1 LCTHIKITLRSNR
14 GSPIPGI
21 ATNSFPA
28 RLPNSVVS
36 LILAPMLAGLR
47 ENGKRSNTAVERL
60 PASYANGVPRR
71 AVSPVG
77 GVNDQE
83 DTAMIKVGDKLP
95 EVTFMAGTA
104 EGPKPM
110 TTQEVFGGKTV
121 ALFAVPGAFTPT
133 CSAKHL
139 PSFRDKKADLAAKG
153 VDAIACVSVNDAFV
167 MKAWGADQQ
176 VGDSMLML
184 GDGNG
189 EFTKAVGLEMDAGK
203 FGMGLRSQRYSML
216 VKDGVVAELNV
227 EQGGEYKV
235 SSAEYL
241 LGQL

>member
-1 LCTHIKITLRSNR
+1 
-14 GSPIPGI
+14 
-21 ATNSFPA
+21 
-28 RLPNSVVS
+28 
-36 LILAPMLAGLR
+36 
-47 ENGKRSNTAVERL
+47 
-60 PASYANGVPRR
+60 
-71 AVSPVG
+71 
-77 GVNDQE
+77 
-83 DTAMIKVGDKLP
+83 MIKVGDKLP

-139 PSFRDKKADLAAKG
+139 PSFRDKKAELEAKG

-176 VGDSMLML
+176 VGDSMMML

-189 EFTKAVGLEMDAGK
+189 EFTKAVGLEMDAAK